1 MRAILNCDTQTYHMY
16 CFIATEQ
23 ERKGSSA
30 GFVSPEG
37 HHTME
42 FFEMCA
48 ALITQLAR

>member
-1 MRAILNCDTQTYHMY
+1 MY

-48 ALITQLAR
+48 ALITQLARWILLEKKIIAYNI